1 MDRIDHQTHILSLL
15 QKYIENRCEEHEL
28 NLLLHWLKAPDNL
41 EDFNL
46 ISSSL
51 WNKLGEKYTY
61 PNDKRIS
68 ELNNEVEALLT
79 KIKTEQA
86 TSKKQNSISKKFFYR
101 SAAVLLLLISLS
113 LGYLWLNT
121 TKITDDITYTEIS
134 AIRGEIKEYTLEDG
148 THIVLNSES
157 KIKIPSDYNKEN
169 RHVEMIGEG
178 FFNVTS
184 NPEKPFIIMSGQT
197 QVKVLGT
204 SFNVKAYSEDKV
216 IGITVSTGKVLVSI
230 PDIDLQLRVL
240 PMEHL
245 LVNKET
251 SNVNKHTLVENNY
264 TKWIEGVLFFDKEP
278 LSEVIKTIS
287 RKYERNVLLRCK
299 NCNPLISGRHDNKS
313 LEAVID
319 AICFTTGLKQKEEE
333 GGSIILY
340 E

>member
-1 MDRIDHQTHILSLL
+1 MDSADHQTHILSLL

-28 NLLLHWLKAPDNL
+28 TLLLHWLKTPDNL
-41 EDFNL
+41 EDFDFV
-46 ISSSL
+46 SSSL
-51 WNKLGEKYTY
+51 WKKLEEKYAY
-61 PNDKRIS
+61 PDNKRIK

-79 KIKTEQA
+79 KIRTEQVVSGKRK
-86 TSKKQNSISKKFFYR
+86 TISKNIFYR
-101 SAAVLLLLISLS
+101 SAAVLLLLISLG
-113 LGYLWLNT
+113 LGYLWLNN
-121 TKITDDITYTEIS
+121 TKITEEISYTELA

-148 THIVLNSES
+148 THIILNSES

-169 RHVEMIGEG
+169 RYIEMTGEG

-184 NPEKPFIIMSGQT
+184 NADKPFIVKSGQT
-197 QVKVLGT
+197 QIKVLGT
-204 SFNVKAYSEDKV
+204 SFNVKAYSEDKA
-216 IGITVSTGKVLVSI
+216 IGVTVSTGKVLVNI

-251 SNVNKHTLVENNY
+251 SNVSKLSLEENNY
-264 TKWIEGVLFFDKEP
+264 TKWIEGILFFDKEP

-287 RKYERNVLLRCK
+287 RKYKKNVLLRCD

-319 AICFTTGLKQKEEE
+319 AICFTTGLKQKEEGE
-333 GGSIILY
+333 SIILY